1 MNRRD
6 YISRRRNELLKES
19 LDEKAER
26 ILNKLKG
33 KFDYV
38 EGKGE
43 MCNECGGQMYE
54 NECMECGYSGRETME
69 DIDPKELE
77 VGKEYRNPNRFKKF
91 EEDDVEFLQRVD
103 YPDMGGRV
111 KPKPHF
117 IFKDRKS
124 GEHSMLGDED
134 VRRMRRMDEKL
145 SYKQKKHLDQNDDDV
160 IDELDFE
167 ILHSGGDQT
176 KEREKTKRPG
186 EKEREKDRTKK
197 PRHTDPNPD
206 VDEKPKAKKERGESE
221 CKECGSRGS
230 DTIYEIKVEEDDMKE
245 GNAFVYAKKQA
256 EKKGDKNFEFD
267 GKTYPV
273 KESVVRFTESELIHF
288 IENLVTEEKF
298 KKGQTPP
305 GYTAYE
311 KSFKG
316 SGKENKE
323 AMNDT
328 TKRMREYNK
337 LGSKG
342 GYETNPKHFPKGNG
356 QLEKMS
362 KKAYVMS
369 KDGNEFLDDYM
380 RPGMED
386 LVPEEI
392 TYDQNWVS
400 DNIKGSSRTGN
411 NPEWANAE
419 ETELGQKLVK
429 KQQAKKF
436 HKAKETAYRKSKQP
450 VTDGTGENS
459 GTGVNIKLENVAEK
473 ETQKL
478 FEEFDRMK
486 NLISYDRKTQ

>member
-69 DIDPKELE
+69 DVDPEELE
-77 VGKEYRNPNRFKKF
+77 VGKHYRNPNRFKNYEK
-91 EEDDVEFLQRVD
+91 EDVEFLQRVD

-206 VDEKPKAKKERGESE
+206 VDEKPKAKKERDESE

-245 GNAFVYAKKQA
+245 GNAFVFAKKRA
-256 EKKGDKNFEFD
+256 EKRGDKNFEFD

>member
-6 YISRRRNELLKES
+6 YISRRRNQLLKES

-43 MCNECGGQMYE
+43 MCEECGGNMSE
-54 NECMECGYSGRETME
+54 GECMECGYSGRETME
-69 DIDPKELE
+69 DIEPQELE
-77 VGKEYRNPNRFKKF
+77 VGKNYRNQNRFKNF
-91 EEDDVEFLQRVD
+91 EEDEVEFLQRVD
-103 YPDMGGRV
+103 YPDTGGKI
-111 KPKPHF
+111 KPKSHF
-117 IFKDRKS
+117 IFRDRKS

-167 ILHSGGDQT
+167 ILRSGGDQT

-186 EKEREKDRTKK
+186 EKEREKDRTKR

-206 VDEKPKAKKERGESE
+206 VDEKPKAKKERDESE

-230 DTIYEIKVEEDDMKE
+230 ETIYEIKVEEDDMKE

-256 EKKGDKNFEFD
+256 EERGDKNFKFN

-273 KESVVRFTESELIHF
+273 EESVVRFTENELINF

-323 AMNDT
+323 SMNDT

-337 LGSKG
+337 FGSKSK
-342 GYETNPKHFPKGNG
+342 YETNPKHFPKGNG
-356 QLEKMS
+356 ELEKMN

-369 KDGNEFLDDYM
+369 DDGNEFLNNFM

-392 TYDQNWVS
+392 TYDENWVS
-400 DNIKGSSRTGN
+400 DNIEGSSRTGN
-411 NPEWANAE
+411 NPKWANAE
-419 ETELGQKLVK
+419 ETDLGKKLVK
-429 KQQAKKF
+429 KQKDKKF
-436 HKAKETAYRKSKQP
+436 YNAKQTAYRKSKQP

-459 GTGVNIKLENVAEK
+459 GTGINIKLENVTEK

-478 FEEFDRMK
+478 FEEFGRMK

>member
-1 MNRRD
+1 MNRRE
-6 YISRRRNELLKES
+6 YISRRRNQLLGES

-33 KFDYV
+33 KFDYS
-38 EGKGE
+38 EGE

-69 DIDPKELE
+69 DVDPGELE
-77 VGKEYRNPNRFKKF
+77 PGRHYKGPDRFRNF
-91 EEDDVEFLQRVD
+91 EDSDVEFLQRVD
-103 YPDMGGRV
+103 YPDTGSRV

-145 SYKQKKHLDQNDDDV
+145 SLKQKKYLDLNDDDV
-160 IDELDFE
+160 INGDDFD
-167 ILHSGGDQT
+167 ILQT
-176 KEREKTKRPG
+176 TREKTKSPG
-186 EKEREKDRTKK
+186 TKPTTK
-197 PRHTDPNPD
+197 PGTKPKTPRHTDPNPD
-206 VDEKPKAKKERGESE
+206 VDEKPKAKKERDESE
-221 CKECGSRGS
+221 CKECGSS
-230 DTIYEIKVEEDDMKE
+230 KYETIYEVKIEEDDMTE

-256 EKKGDKNFEFD
+256 EERGDKSFEFE

-273 KESVVRFTESELIHF
+273 QESLVRFTESELISF
-288 IENLVTEEKF
+288 IEDLITEEKF

-316 SGKENKE
+316 SGKENE
-323 AMNDT
+323 GAMNDT
-328 TKRMREYNK
+328 TKRMREYTK

-342 GYETNPKHFPKGNG
+342 KYETNPKHFPKGNG

-419 ETELGQKLVK
+419 ETDLGKKLVK
-429 KQQAKKF
+429 KQENKKF
-436 HKAKETAYRKSKQP
+436 HKAKQTAYRKSKQP

-459 GTGVNIKLENVAEK
+459 GSGINIKLENVTKK

>member
-69 DIDPKELE
+69 DVDHEELE
-77 VGKEYRNPNRFKKF
+77 LGKNYRNPNRFKNF
-91 EEDDVEFLQRVD
+91 EEDDVESLQRVD

-117 IFKDRKS
+117 IFKNRKS
-124 GEHSMLGDED
+124 GKHSMLGDED
-134 VRRMRRMDEKL
+134 VRRMKRMDEKL
-145 SYKQKKHLDQNDDDV
+145 SPKQKKHFDLNDDDV

-167 ILHSGGDQT
+167 IRHSGDQQT
-176 KEREKTKRPG
+176 KEREKTRRPG
-186 EKEREKDRTKK
+186 EKEREKDRTKR

-206 VDEKPKAKKERGESE
+206 VDEKPKAKKERDESE

-245 GNAFVYAKKQA
+245 GNAFVFAKKRA
-256 EKKGDKNFEFD
+256 EKRGDKNFEFD

-273 KESVVRFTESELIHF
+273 QESVVRFTESELIHF

-311 KSFKG
+311 KSFKS

-328 TKRMREYNK
+328 TKRMKEYNK

-342 GYETNPKHFPKGNG
+342 EYKPNPEYFPKGNG
-356 QLEKMS
+356 QIEKMS

-369 KDGNEFLDDYM
+369 KDGNEFLEDYM

-419 ETELGQKLVK
+419 ETELGEKLVK

-436 HKAKETAYRKSKQP
+436 HKAKEVAYRKSKQP

-459 GTGVNIKLENVAEK
+459 GTGVNIKLENATQK

>member
-69 DIDPKELE
+69 DVDPKELE
-77 VGKEYRNPNRFKKF
+77 VGKNYRNPNRFKKF
-91 EEDDVEFLQRVD
+91 EEDDVEFLQRAD

-167 ILHSGGDQT
+167 MLRSGGDQT

-230 DTIYEIKVEEDDMKE
+230 DTIYEIKVEEDDMRE

-256 EKKGDKNFEFD
+256 ERRGDKNFEFD
-267 GKTYPV
+267 GKKYPV

-342 GYETNPKHFPKGNG
+342 EYETNPKHFPKGNG

-400 DNIKGSSRTGN
+400 DNIKGSSRTVN

-419 ETELGQKLVK
+419 ETELGKKLVK

-459 GTGVNIKLENVAEK
+459 GTGVNIKLENVTEK